1 MKHGLE
7 HQILLFWKLLI
18 PNNFQKPINQ
28 STLHIIITTTV
39 LAEDVMLKLIAV
51 CNYHLYS
58 AFYIMDH
65 QDLLLSQAEADDTCP
80 QFIYWWGWTF
90 YHAVFHHMI
99 FQNESC
105 KGEMDIVNSYWWM
118 SCTLVGFDI
127 EKKLIARTSTKNS
140 QPFPWCPQIL
150 LRKWPTTLRCI
161 SWLGSTLRRGV
172 KGSILDCTSCA
183 PSTTILTTSGKTFKE
198 RA

>member
-1 MKHGLE
+1 MIPVHN
-7 HQILLFWKLLI
+7 LFIDEDELFTML
-18 PNNFQKPINQ
+18 
-28 STLHIIITTTV
+28 SSITWYFKTSHV
-39 LAEDVMLKLIAV
+39 R
-51 CNYHLYS
+51 
-58 AFYIMDH
+58 
-65 QDLLLSQAEADDTCP
+65 
-80 QFIYWWGWTF
+80 
-90 YHAVFHHMI
+90 
-99 FQNESC
+99 
-105 KGEMDIVNSYWWM
+105 GEMDIVNSYWWM